1 MKNLMSMVTVFQ
13 QRAKVLG
20 QLRVRRE
27 EIKLEINRL
36 QAELEQTGPLIEEAR
51 MQFEE
56 AKTAAIASMRDEK

>member
-1 MKNLMSMVTVFQ
+1 MNMMLVFQ

-20 QLRVRRE
+20 QLRTRRE
-27 EIKLEINRL
+27 EIKLEIDKL

-56 AKTAAIASMRDEK
+56 AKTTAIASMRDEK